1 MFHCVYL
8 CSTFRRKGLLNRNT
22 RFLFTVAK
30 GTTKMT
36 TQIYKKTDKYE
47 EILNKAVDKT
57 LKRVFGDTAAN
68 IIYTH
73 LENNYSIKK
82 DKIAENL
89 ESFSQAM
96 EEYLNSGA
104 AVVEKE
110 ILESFYSGLG
120 LFQRIKLEGNRNTE
134 FVERLRTLMPQ

>member
-1 MFHCVYL
+1 
-8 CSTFRRKGLLNRNT
+8 
-22 RFLFTVAK
+22 
-30 GTTKMT
+30 MT

>member
-1 MFHCVYL
+1 MPPQHH
-8 CSTFRRKGLLNRNT
+8 
-22 RFLFTVAK
+22 
-30 GTTKMT
+30 
-36 TQIYKKTDKYE
+36 IKKTEKYE
-47 EILNKAVDKT
+47 EMLNKAVDKA
-57 LKRVFGDTAAN
+57 LNPVSGSTAAG

-82 DKIAENL
+82 NEIAEKL
-89 ESFSQAM
+89 EVFSQAM
-96 EEYLNSGA
+96 QEYLNSGA

-120 LFQRIKLEGNRNTE
+120 LFQRVELEGNRNNE

>member
-1 MFHCVYL
+1 M
-8 CSTFRRKGLLNRNT
+8 TQRN
-22 RFLFTVAK
+22 AK
-30 GTTKMT
+30 AA
-36 TQIYKKTDKYE
+36 DKYE
-47 EILNKAVDKT
+47 EMLNKAVDKA
-57 LKRVFGDTAAN
+57 LNRVFGATAAN

-82 DKIAENL
+82 DEIAEKL
-89 ESFSQAM
+89 ETFSQAM
-96 EEYLNSGA
+96 QEYLNSGA

-120 LFQRIKLEGNRNTE
+120 LFHRVELEGNRNYE

>member
-1 MFHCVYL
+1 MTL
-8 CSTFRRKGLLNRNT
+8 QQ
-22 RFLFTVAK
+22 TV
-30 GTTKMT
+30 
-36 TQIYKKTDKYE
+36 KKADKYE
-47 EILNKAVDKT
+47 DMLNKAVDKA
-57 LKRVFGDTAAN
+57 LNRVFGSVATS

-82 DKIAENL
+82 SEIAEKL

-96 EEYLNSGA
+96 QEYLNSGA

-120 LFQRIKLEGNRNTE
+120 LFQRVELEEYRNNE